1 MKNFLSQLFTSSN
14 HSDQS
19 SSAMSRCKV
28 FVGLGNPTAE
38 YAATKHNV
46 GFMLADRLAAKLSAE
61 NWRERFN
68 ALVAESFLDGEK
80 ILLVKPQTFM
90 NLSGEAVGPLMN
102 FYKLDVKNLVV
113 AHDDMDLP
121 LGTIR
126 LRPKGSGGGH
136 HGVESIIQHLGGQQN
151 FPRVRIG
158 VGRPPKDWT
167 VNHHVL
173 SPFTAEDAQKIS
185 AALDELVPAVLCIFQ
200 EGIDQAM
207 NKFNPKRKKISET
220 AHNESDNCSNC

>member
-1 MKNFLSQLFTSSN
+1 MKI
-14 HSDQS
+14 
-19 SSAMSRCKV
+19 

-46 GFMLADRLAAKLSAE
+46 GFMLADRLADKLGAST
-61 NWRERFN
+61 WRERFN
-68 ALVAESFLDGEK
+68 ALVAETFLDGEK

-90 NLSGEAVGPLMN
+90 NLSGEAVAPLMN
-102 FYKLDVKNLVV
+102 FYKLDAADLTV

-136 HGVESIIQHLGGQQN
+136 RGVASIIQHIGSQN

-158 VGRPPKDWT
+158 VGRPPANWT

-173 SPFTAEDAQKIS
+173 SPFTAEDADKIS
-185 AALDELVPAVLCIFQ
+185 AALDELVPAVICIFR
-200 EGIDQAM
+200 EGIDNAM
-207 NKFNPKRKKISET
+207 NKFNPKRSK
-220 AHNESDNCSNC
+220 AHEQSDNGSDG